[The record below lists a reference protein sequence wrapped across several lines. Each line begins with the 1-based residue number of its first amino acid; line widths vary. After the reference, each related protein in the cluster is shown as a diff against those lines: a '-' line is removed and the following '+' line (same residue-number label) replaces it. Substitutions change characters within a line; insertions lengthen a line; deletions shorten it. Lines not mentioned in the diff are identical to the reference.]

1 MNIVRGQAFA
11 NSHGLILDLIE
22 FEDRLQTFKLNR
34 SEMDAFQKTLREVV
48 LGRQDLTVLLKK
60 RESSILFQSKSW
72 SPIQTFVGFDDH
84 ASDRYT
90 LMEIVTRDRFGLLY
104 TIATTLA
111 RNDCNIDVAL
121 ISTEGHK
128 AIDVFYLTQAGQK
141 LTSLPQ
147 QMLEKS
153 LHQALDRP

>member
-1 MNIVRGQAFA
+1 MQ
-11 NSHGLILDLIE
+11 
-22 FEDRLQTFKLNR
+22 
-34 SEMDAFQKTLREVV
+34 
-48 LGRQDLTVLLKK
+48 
-60 RESSILFQSKSW
+60 
-72 SPIQTFVGFDDH
+72 
-84 ASDRYT
+84 
-90 LMEIVTRDRFGLLY
+90 IVTRDRFGLLY
-104 TIATTLA
+104 TIASALA
-111 RNDCNIDVAL
+111 KNGCNIEVAL